1 MKKYKLYDLSNMKF
15 LADSNDF
22 NVINLIKKYNYKNIK
37 NFVIFKYD
45 ENIKKYTMIRMWGN

>member
-45 ENIKKYTMIRMWGN
+45 ENIKKYTMIRM